1 MTRWDLADKKSKVSV
16 IFEILFLVQAISLA
30 FTFGD
35 PKNRYHPT
43 AWIGTIISKLT
54 PLTKN
59 ENPYLEKLGGIFI
72 IIIPVVVVVTLLLIL
87 DSGISF
93 LTTDWVTIVV
103 SGVVVVILLK
113 TTIAIRG
120 MEKHAIS
127 VLESL
132 ENNNLDM
139 ARNYLSMI
147 VKRNTTNLD
156 KNHVISGVLE
166 SISENTVDGITG
178 PMFYYAFFGLPGA
191 FIYRIINTADSMIG
205 YKNDI
210 FKNIGW
216 FTATCDTILNYI
228 PSRLTGLLMIFS
240 AAILQNNWRH
250 SYKVMIRDGKKT
262 ESPNAGYPMAALA
275 GALETKFEK
284 INHYNLGDG
293 EIILTKQH
301 VISAIK
307 IMKLTS
313 ILFFGI
319 ITIPIILILSV
330 IGWWIYV

>member
-1 MTRWDLADKKSKVSV
+1 MILESISV
-16 IFEILFLVQAISLA
+16 IGFAILIDLI
-30 FTFGD
+30 FGD

-43 AWIGTIISKLT
+43 AWIGILIAKFTPIVKNQNVRYEKIGGVLIILIVSS
-54 PLTKN
+54 
-59 ENPYLEKLGGIFI
+59 I
-72 IIIPVVVVVTLLLIL
+72 VALLLLSL
-87 DSGISF
+87 DVGIS
-93 LTTDWVTIVV
+93 LISTDYV
-103 SGVVVVILLK
+103 SMIMSVIIGALLLK

-147 VKRNTTNLD
+147 VKRNTSNLD

-205 YKNDI
+205 YKNDL

-250 SYKVMIRDGKKT
+250 SYKVMVRDGKKT

-284 INHYNLGDG
+284 INHYKLGDG

-319 ITIPIILILSV
+319 ITIPIILILSFV
-330 IGWWIYV
+330 GWWFYV

>member
-1 MTRWDLADKKSKVSV
+1 MIIESISIIGFAILIDL
-16 IFEILFLVQAISLA
+16 IL
-30 FTFGD
+30 GD

-43 AWIGTIISKLT
+43 AWIGTFIAKLT
-54 PLTKN
+54 TITKN
-59 ENPYLEKLGGIFI
+59 QNSTFEKVGGII
-72 IIIPVVVVVTLLLIL
+72 MILTISSVVVLLLSGL
-87 DSGISF
+87 NFGIS
-93 LTTDWVTIVV
+93 LISVDYI
-103 SGVVVVILLK
+103 SLILSVVIGALLLK

-127 VLESL
+127 VLDSL
-132 ENNNLDM
+132 ESNDLDL

-147 VKRNTTNLD
+147 VKRNTTKLD
-156 KNHVISGVLE
+156 KNHVLSGVLE

-178 PMFYYAFFGLPGA
+178 PMFYYAFFGLFGA
-191 FIYRIINTADSMIG
+191 FVYRIINTADSMVG

-210 FKNIGW
+210 FKNLGW
-216 FTATCDTILNYI
+216 FTAKCDTILNYI
-228 PSRLTGLLMIFS
+228 PSRLTGLMMVIS
-240 AAILQNNWRH
+240 AAILKNNWRN

-284 INHYNLGDG
+284 INHYKLGDG
-293 EIILTKQH
+293 EITLTRDH
-301 VISAIK
+301 VLSAIK

-319 ITIPIILILSV
+319 ITIPIIFVLSIL
-330 IGWWIYV
+330 GWWLYV

>member
-1 MTRWDLADKKSKVSV
+1 MILESISV
-16 IFEILFLVQAISLA
+16 IGFAILIDLI
-30 FTFGD
+30 FGD

-43 AWIGTIISKLT
+43 AWIGMLIAKFTPIAKNQNVIYEKIGGVLIILIVSSIVALLLLSLDIGISLISTDYVSMIIS
-54 PLTKN
+54 
-59 ENPYLEKLGGIFI
+59 
-72 IIIPVVVVVTLLLIL
+72 V
-87 DSGISF
+87 
-93 LTTDWVTIVV
+93 IV
-103 SGVVVVILLK
+103 GALLLK

-132 ENNNLDM
+132 ENDNLDM

-147 VKRNTTNLD
+147 VKRKTTNLD

-191 FIYRIINTADSMIG
+191 FVYRIVNTADSMIG
-205 YKNDI
+205 YKNDL

-240 AAILQNNWRH
+240 AALLQNNWRN
-250 SYKVMIRDGKKT
+250 SYKVMMRDGKTT

-284 INHYNLGDG
+284 INHYKLGDG

-319 ITIPIILILSV
+319 ITIPIILILSFV
-330 IGWWIYV
+330 GWWIYV

>member
-1 MTRWDLADKKSKVSV
+1 MILESISIIGFAILIDL
-16 IFEILFLVQAISLA
+16 I
-30 FTFGD
+30 FGD

-43 AWIGTIISKLT
+43 AWIGTLIAKFTTLAKHHNPTYEKIS
-54 PLTKN
+54 
-59 ENPYLEKLGGIFI
+59 GILI
-72 IIIPVVVVVTLLLIL
+72 IIIISSIVISLLFGLNI
-87 DSGISF
+87 GIS
-93 LTTDWVTIVV
+93 LISTDYISLIVSV
-103 SGVVVVILLK
+103 LIGALLLK

-127 VLESL
+127 VLDSL
-132 ENNNLDM
+132 ESNDLDL

-147 VKRNTTNLD
+147 VKRNTTKLD
-156 KNHVISGVLE
+156 KNHVLSGVLE

-178 PMFYYAFFGLPGA
+178 PMFYYAFFGLFGA
-191 FIYRIINTADSMIG
+191 FVYRIINTADSMVG

-210 FKNIGW
+210 FKNLGW
-216 FTATCDTILNYI
+216 FTAKCDTILNYI
-228 PSRLTGLLMIFS
+228 PSRLTGLMMVIS
-240 AAILQNNWRH
+240 SAILQNNWRN

-284 INHYNLGDG
+284 INHYKLGDG
-293 EIILTKQH
+293 EITLTRDD
-301 VISAIK
+301 VLSAIK

-319 ITIPIILILSV
+319 ITIPIIFVLSV
-330 IGWWIYV
+330 LGWWLYV

>member
-1 MTRWDLADKKSKVSV
+1 MIFESISV
-16 IFEILFLVQAISLA
+16 IGFAILIDLI
-30 FTFGD
+30 FGD

-43 AWIGTIISKLT
+43 AWIGMLIAKFTPIIKYQNTLYEKIGGVLIILIISSIVVL
-54 PLTKN
+54 L
-59 ENPYLEKLGGIFI
+59 LLSLDIGISLISTDYVSI
-72 IIIPVVVVVTLLLIL
+72 II
-87 DSGISF
+87 S
-93 LTTDWVTIVV
+93 
-103 SGVVVVILLK
+103 VIIGALLLK

-132 ENNNLDM
+132 ENDNLDM

-156 KNHVISGVLE
+156 KNHIISGVLE

-210 FKNIGW
+210 FKNVGW

-284 INHYNLGDG
+284 INHYKLGDG

-301 VISAIK
+301 VLSAIK

-319 ITIPIILILSV
+319 ITIPIILILSF

>member
-1 MTRWDLADKKSKVSV
+1 M
-16 IFEILFLVQAISLA
+16 IFESISIIGFAILIDLI
-30 FTFGD
+30 FGD

-43 AWIGTIISKLT
+43 AWIGTLIAKFTTLAKHQNPIFEKIGGVLIIVIISS
-54 PLTKN
+54 
-59 ENPYLEKLGGIFI
+59 I
-72 IIIPVVVVVTLLLIL
+72 
-87 DSGISF
+87 
-93 LTTDWVTIVV
+93 
-103 SGVVVVILLK
+103 VILLLLSLDFGISLIFTDYISLVVSVLVGIMLLK
-113 TTIAIRG
+113 STIAIRG
-120 MEKHAIS
+120 MEKHAIN

-132 ENNNLDM
+132 ENNNLNM
-139 ARNYLSMI
+139 ARNHLSMI

-156 KNHVISGVLE
+156 KNHVLSGVLE

-191 FIYRIINTADSMIG
+191 FFYRIVNTADSMIG
-205 YKNDI
+205 YKNDL
-210 FKNIGW
+210 FKNLGW

-228 PSRLTGLLMIFS
+228 PSRLTGLMMIIS
-240 AAILQNNWRH
+240 AAILHNNWRH
-250 SYKVMIRDGKKT
+250 SYKIMMRDGKKT

-284 INHYNLGDG
+284 INHYKLGDG

-301 VISAIK
+301 VISAIN

-319 ITIPIILILSV
+319 IIIPIILILSFL
-330 IGWWIYV
+330 GWWIYV

>member
-1 MTRWDLADKKSKVSV
+1 MIIESISIIGFAILIDL
-16 IFEILFLVQAISLA
+16 IL
-30 FTFGD
+30 GD

-43 AWIGTIISKLT
+43 AWIGTFIAKLT
-54 PLTKN
+54 TITKN
-59 ENPYLEKLGGIFI
+59 QNSALEKIGGTIMI
-72 IIIPVVVVVTLLLIL
+72 ITISSVVVLLLSGL
-87 DSGISF
+87 NFGIS
-93 LTTDWVTIVV
+93 LISVDYI
-103 SGVVVVILLK
+103 SLILSVVIGALLLK

-127 VLESL
+127 VLDSL
-132 ENNNLDM
+132 ESNDLDL

-147 VKRNTTNLD
+147 VKRNTTKLD
-156 KNHVISGVLE
+156 KNHVLSGVLE

-178 PMFYYAFFGLPGA
+178 PMFYYAFFGLFGA
-191 FIYRIINTADSMIG
+191 FVYRIINTADSMVG

-210 FKNIGW
+210 FKNLGW
-216 FTATCDTILNYI
+216 FTAKCDTILNYI
-228 PSRLTGLLMIFS
+228 PSRLTGLMMVIS
-240 AAILQNNWRH
+240 AAILKNNWRN

-284 INHYNLGDG
+284 INHYKLGDG
-293 EIILTKQH
+293 EITLTRDH
-301 VISAIK
+301 VLSAIK

-319 ITIPIILILSV
+319 ITIPIIFVLSIL
-330 IGWWIYV
+330 GWWLYV

>member
-1 MTRWDLADKKSKVSV
+1 MIFESISV
-16 IFEILFLVQAISLA
+16 IGFAILIDLI
-30 FTFGD
+30 FGD

-43 AWIGTIISKLT
+43 AWIGILIAKFTPIAKNQNIIYEKIGGVLIILIISS
-54 PLTKN
+54 
-59 ENPYLEKLGGIFI
+59 I
-72 IIIPVVVVVTLLLIL
+72 VALLLLSL
-87 DSGISF
+87 DIGIS
-93 LTTDWVTIVV
+93 LISTDYV
-103 SGVVVVILLK
+103 SMIMSVIIGALLLK

-132 ENNNLDM
+132 ENNDLDM

-210 FKNIGW
+210 FKNVGW

-284 INHYNLGDG
+284 INHYKLGDG

-301 VISAIK
+301 VLSAIK

-319 ITIPIILILSV
+319 ITIPIILILSF

>member
-1 MTRWDLADKKSKVSV
+1 MIIESIAIIGFAILIDL
-16 IFEILFLVQAISLA
+16 IL
-30 FTFGD
+30 GD

-43 AWIGTIISKLT
+43 AWIGTFIAKLT
-54 PLTKN
+54 TITKN
-59 ENPYLEKLGGIFI
+59 QNSTFEKVGGIIMI
-72 IIIPVVVVVTLLLIL
+72 ITISSVVVLLLSGL
-87 DSGISF
+87 NFGISLISVDYISLI
-93 LTTDWVTIVV
+93 LT
-103 SGVVVVILLK
+103 VVIGALLLK

-127 VLESL
+127 VLDSL
-132 ENNNLDM
+132 ESNDLDL

-147 VKRNTTNLD
+147 VKRNTTKLD
-156 KNHVISGVLE
+156 KNHVLSGVLE

-178 PMFYYAFFGLPGA
+178 PMFYYAFFGLFGA
-191 FIYRIINTADSMIG
+191 FVYRIINTADSMVG

-210 FKNIGW
+210 FKNLGW
-216 FTATCDTILNYI
+216 FTAKCDTILNYI
-228 PSRLTGLLMIFS
+228 PSRLTGLMMVIS
-240 AAILQNNWRH
+240 AAILKNNWRN

-284 INHYNLGDG
+284 INHYKLGDG
-293 EIILTKQH
+293 EITLTRDH
-301 VISAIK
+301 VLSAIK

-319 ITIPIILILSV
+319 ITIPIIFVLSIL
-330 IGWWIYV
+330 GWWLYV

>member
-1 MTRWDLADKKSKVSV
+1 M
-16 IFEILFLVQAISLA
+16 IFESISIIGFAILIDLI
-30 FTFGD
+30 FGD

-43 AWIGTIISKLT
+43 AWIGTLIAKFTTLAKHQNPIFEKIGGVLIIAIISS
-54 PLTKN
+54 
-59 ENPYLEKLGGIFI
+59 I
-72 IIIPVVVVVTLLLIL
+72 
-87 DSGISF
+87 
-93 LTTDWVTIVV
+93 
-103 SGVVVVILLK
+103 VILLLLSLDFGFSLIFTDYISLVVSVLVGTMLLK
-113 TTIAIRG
+113 STIAIRG
-120 MEKHAIS
+120 MEKHAIN

-132 ENNNLDM
+132 ENNNLNM
-139 ARNYLSMI
+139 ARNHLSMI

-156 KNHVISGVLE
+156 KNHVLSGVLE

-191 FIYRIINTADSMIG
+191 FFYRIVNTADSMIG
-205 YKNDI
+205 YKNDL
-210 FKNIGW
+210 FKNLGW
-216 FTATCDTILNYI
+216 FTAKCDTILNYI
-228 PSRLTGLLMIFS
+228 PSRLTGLMMIIS
-240 AAILQNNWRH
+240 AAILHNNWRH
-250 SYKVMIRDGKKT
+250 SYKIMMRDGKKT

-284 INHYNLGDG
+284 INHYKLGDG

-301 VISAIK
+301 VISAIN

-319 ITIPIILILSV
+319 IIIPIILILSF

>member
-1 MTRWDLADKKSKVSV
+1 MIIESISIIGFAILIDL
-16 IFEILFLVQAISLA
+16 IL
-30 FTFGD
+30 GD

-43 AWIGTIISKLT
+43 AWIGTFIAKLT
-54 PLTKN
+54 TITKN
-59 ENPYLEKLGGIFI
+59 QNSKFEKVGGIIMI
-72 IIIPVVVVVTLLLIL
+72 ITISSVVVLLLSGL
-87 DSGISF
+87 NFGIS
-93 LTTDWVTIVV
+93 LISVDYI
-103 SGVVVVILLK
+103 SLILSVVIGALLLK

-127 VLESL
+127 VLDSL
-132 ENNNLDM
+132 ESNDLDL

-147 VKRNTTNLD
+147 VKRNTTKLD
-156 KNHVISGVLE
+156 KNHVLSGVLE

-178 PMFYYAFFGLPGA
+178 PMFYYAFFGLFGA
-191 FIYRIINTADSMIG
+191 FVYRIINTADSMVG

-210 FKNIGW
+210 FKNLGW
-216 FTATCDTILNYI
+216 FTAKCDTILNYI
-228 PSRLTGLLMIFS
+228 PSRLTGLMMVIS
-240 AAILQNNWRH
+240 AAILKNNWRN

-284 INHYNLGDG
+284 INHYKLGDG
-293 EIILTKQH
+293 EITLTRDH
-301 VISAIK
+301 VLSAIK

-319 ITIPIILILSV
+319 ITIPIIFVLSIL
-330 IGWWIYV
+330 GWWLYV

>member
-1 MTRWDLADKKSKVSV
+1 MILESITVIGFAILIDL
-16 IFEILFLVQAISLA
+16 I
-30 FTFGD
+30 FGD

-43 AWIGTIISKLT
+43 AWIGTFIAKFTTITKNQNPILEKIGGTIMIIS
-54 PLTKN
+54 
-59 ENPYLEKLGGIFI
+59 ISS
-72 IIIPVVVVVTLLLIL
+72 VVILLLSGL
-87 DSGISF
+87 NLGISLISIDYISLIF
-93 LTTDWVTIVV
+93 SIVV
-103 SGVVVVILLK
+103 GALLLK

-127 VLESL
+127 VLDSL
-132 ENNNLDM
+132 ESNDLDL

-147 VKRNTTNLD
+147 VKRNTTKLD
-156 KNHVISGVLE
+156 KNHVLSGVLE

-178 PMFYYAFFGLPGA
+178 PMFYYAFFGLFGA
-191 FIYRIINTADSMIG
+191 FVYRIINTADSMVG

-210 FKNIGW
+210 FKNLGW
-216 FTATCDTILNYI
+216 FTAKCDTILNYI
-228 PSRLTGLLMIFS
+228 PSRLTGLMMVIS
-240 AAILQNNWRH
+240 AAILQNNWRN

-284 INHYNLGDG
+284 INHYKLGDG
-293 EIILTKQH
+293 EIKLTRDH
-301 VISAIK
+301 VLSAVK

-319 ITIPIILILSV
+319 ITIPIIFVLSIL
-330 IGWWIYV
+330 GWWLYV

>member
-1 MTRWDLADKKSKVSV
+1 MILESITVIGFAILIDL
-16 IFEILFLVQAISLA
+16 I
-30 FTFGD
+30 FGD

-43 AWIGTIISKLT
+43 AWIGTFIAKFTTITKNQNPILEKIGGTIMIIS
-54 PLTKN
+54 
-59 ENPYLEKLGGIFI
+59 ISS
-72 IIIPVVVVVTLLLIL
+72 VVILLLSGL
-87 DSGISF
+87 NFGIS
-93 LTTDWVTIVV
+93 LISIDYISLILSIVV
-103 SGVVVVILLK
+103 GALLLK

-127 VLESL
+127 VLDSL
-132 ENNNLDM
+132 ESNDLDL

-147 VKRNTTNLD
+147 VKRNTTKLD
-156 KNHVISGVLE
+156 KNHVLSGVLE

-178 PMFYYAFFGLPGA
+178 PMFYYAFFGLFGA
-191 FIYRIINTADSMIG
+191 FVYRIINTADSMVG

-210 FKNIGW
+210 FKNLGW
-216 FTATCDTILNYI
+216 FTAKCDTILNYI
-228 PSRLTGLLMIFS
+228 PSRLTGLMMVIS
-240 AAILQNNWRH
+240 AAILQNNWRN

-284 INHYNLGDG
+284 INHYKLGDG
-293 EIILTKQH
+293 EITLTRDH
-301 VISAIK
+301 VLSAIK

-319 ITIPIILILSV
+319 ITIPIIFVLSIL
-330 IGWWIYV
+330 GWWLYV

>member
-1 MTRWDLADKKSKVSV
+1 M
-16 IFEILFLVQAISLA
+16 IFESISIIGFAILIDLI
-30 FTFGD
+30 FGD

-43 AWIGTIISKLT
+43 AWIGTLIAKFT
-54 PLTKN
+54 PLAKHQ
-59 ENPYLEKLGGIFI
+59 NPIFEKIGGVLLI
-72 IIIPVVVVVTLLLIL
+72 IIISSI
-87 DSGISF
+87 
-93 LTTDWVTIVV
+93 
-103 SGVVVVILLK
+103 VILLLLSLDFGISLIFTDYISLVVSVLVGIMLLK
-113 TTIAIRG
+113 STIAIRG
-120 MEKHAIS
+120 MEKHAIN

-132 ENNNLDM
+132 ENNNLNM
-139 ARNYLSMI
+139 ARNHLSMI

-156 KNHVISGVLE
+156 KNHILSGVLE

-191 FIYRIINTADSMIG
+191 FFYRIVNTADSMIG
-205 YKNDI
+205 YKNNL
-210 FKNIGW
+210 FKNLGW

-228 PSRLTGLLMIFS
+228 PSRLTGLMMIIS
-240 AAILQNNWRH
+240 AAILHNNWRH
-250 SYKVMIRDGKKT
+250 SYKIMMRDGKKT

-284 INHYNLGDG
+284 INHYKLGDG

-301 VISAIK
+301 VISAIN

-313 ILFFGI
+313 VLFFGI
-319 ITIPIILILSV
+319 ITVPIILILSF

>member
-1 MTRWDLADKKSKVSV
+1 MIIESIAIIGFAILIDL
-16 IFEILFLVQAISLA
+16 IL
-30 FTFGD
+30 GD

-43 AWIGTIISKLT
+43 AWIGTFIAKLT
-54 PLTKN
+54 TITKN
-59 ENPYLEKLGGIFI
+59 QNSTFEKVGGIIMI
-72 IIIPVVVVVTLLLIL
+72 ITISSVVVLLLSGL
-87 DSGISF
+87 NFGIS
-93 LTTDWVTIVV
+93 LISVDYI
-103 SGVVVVILLK
+103 SLILSVVIGALLLK

-127 VLESL
+127 VLDSL
-132 ENNNLDM
+132 ESNDLDL

-147 VKRNTTNLD
+147 VKRNTTKLD
-156 KNHVISGVLE
+156 KNHVLSGVLE

-178 PMFYYAFFGLPGA
+178 PMFYYAFFGLFGA
-191 FIYRIINTADSMIG
+191 FVYRIINTADSMVG

-210 FKNIGW
+210 FKNLGW
-216 FTATCDTILNYI
+216 FTAKCDTILNYI
-228 PSRLTGLLMIFS
+228 PSRLTGLMMVIS
-240 AAILQNNWRH
+240 AAILQNNWRN

-284 INHYNLGDG
+284 INHYKLGDG
-293 EIILTKQH
+293 EIILTRDH
-301 VISAIK
+301 VLSAIK

-319 ITIPIILILSV
+319 ITIPIIFVLSIL
-330 IGWWIYV
+330 GWWLYV

>member
-1 MTRWDLADKKSKVSV
+1 MIFESISV
-16 IFEILFLVQAISLA
+16 IGFAILIDLI
-30 FTFGD
+30 FGD

-43 AWIGTIISKLT
+43 AWIGMLIAKFTSITKNQNIIYEKIGGVLIILIISS
-54 PLTKN
+54 
-59 ENPYLEKLGGIFI
+59 I
-72 IIIPVVVVVTLLLIL
+72 VALLLLSL
-87 DSGISF
+87 DIGIS
-93 LTTDWVTIVV
+93 LISTDYV
-103 SGVVVVILLK
+103 SMIMSVIIGALLLK

-132 ENNNLDM
+132 ENDNLDM

-284 INHYNLGDG
+284 INHYKLGDG

-301 VISAIK
+301 VLSAIK

-319 ITIPIILILSV
+319 ITIPIILILSF

>member
-1 MTRWDLADKKSKVSV
+1 MILESISV
-16 IFEILFLVQAISLA
+16 IGFAILIDLI
-30 FTFGD
+30 FGD

-43 AWIGTIISKLT
+43 AWIGILIAKFTPIAKNQNVIYEKIGGVLIILIVSSIVALLLLSLDVGISLISTDYVSMIIS
-54 PLTKN
+54 
-59 ENPYLEKLGGIFI
+59 
-72 IIIPVVVVVTLLLIL
+72 V
-87 DSGISF
+87 
-93 LTTDWVTIVV
+93 IV
-103 SGVVVVILLK
+103 GALLLK

-132 ENNNLDM
+132 ENDNLDM

-147 VKRNTTNLD
+147 VKRKTTNLD

-191 FIYRIINTADSMIG
+191 FVYRIVNTADSMIG
-205 YKNDI
+205 YKNDL

-240 AAILQNNWRH
+240 AALLQNNWRN
-250 SYKVMIRDGKKT
+250 SYKVMMRDGKTT

-284 INHYNLGDG
+284 INHYKLGDG

-319 ITIPIILILSV
+319 ITIPIILILSFV
-330 IGWWIYV
+330 GWWIYV